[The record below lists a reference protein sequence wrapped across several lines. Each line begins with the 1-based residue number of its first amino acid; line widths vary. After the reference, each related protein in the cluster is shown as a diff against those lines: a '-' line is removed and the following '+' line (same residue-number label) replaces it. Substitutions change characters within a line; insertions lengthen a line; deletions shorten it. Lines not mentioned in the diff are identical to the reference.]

1 MALSINTNNGAL
13 MAAQAASSVNRSLET
28 SMQRLSTGLRINSA
42 KDDAAG
48 VAIATRF
55 TAEIRGYGQAIRN
68 ASDAQAMINVGEG
81 ALVEVT
87 NILQRM
93 REVAV
98 QASNDTASSADRT
111 ALNKEYADLSAEII
125 RIEDS
130 TTWSNKQILDGSEG
144 TTGAFTFLI
153 GTGSTGT
160 VSSDTLA
167 VTFDAVTDLTV
178 NSVNGTATTTGVTT
192 QTSALAAIV
201 ALDSDLI
208 LVNAERA
215 QLGGKANRLD
225 HAVANMSNMVT
236 NLGSAL
242 GRVQDADFAA
252 ESTNLAKSQILQQAS
267 TAMLAQA
274 NASKQGVLAL
284 VNGR

>member
-55 TAEIRGYGQAIRN
+55 TAEIKGYGQAIRN

-81 ALVEVT
+81 ALNEVT

-167 VTFDAVTDLTV
+167 VTFDAVTDLTT

-192 QTSALAAIV
+192 QASALAAIV

>member
-178 NSVNGTATTTGVTT
+178 NTGNGSSTLTGVTT
-192 QTSALAAIV
+192 QASALAAII

>member
-178 NSVNGTATTTGVTT
+178 NSGNGSSTLTGVTT
-192 QTSALAAIV
+192 QASALAAIV

>member
-144 TTGAFTFLI
+144 TSGAFTFLI

-178 NSVNGTATTTGVTT
+178 NTGNGSSTLTGVTT
-192 QTSALAAIV
+192 QASALAAIV

>member
-13 MAAQAASSVNRSLET
+13 HAAQAASSVNRSMET
-28 SMQRLSTGLRINSA
+28 SMQRLSTGLRINAA
-42 KDDAAG
+42 KDDSAG
-48 VAIATRF
+48 IAIATRF
-55 TAEIRGYGQAIRN
+55 TAEIKGYTMAIRN
-68 ASDAQAMINVGEG
+68 ASDAQAMIDVGEG
-81 ALVEVT
+81 ALSEVT

-93 REVAV
+93 REIAV
-98 QASNDTASSADRT
+98 QASNDTASTADRT
-111 ALNKEYADLSAEII
+111 ALNLEYADLAKEIL

-130 TTWSNKQILDGSEG
+130 TTWSNDQILDGTVG
-144 TTGAFTFLI
+144 TSGAVKFLI
-153 GTGSTGT
+153 GTGSSATIT
-160 VSSDTLA
+160 SDTLT
-167 VTFDAVTDLTV
+167 VTFDAVSDLTT
-178 NSVNGTATTTGVTT
+178 NSVSTTGTVTVL
-192 QTSALAAIV
+192 TSQASAILAISAID
-201 ALDSDLI
+201 ADLI
-208 LVNAERA
+208 LVNAERG
-215 QLGGKANRLD
+215 QLGSKSNRLD

-252 ESTNLAKSQILQQAS
+252 ESSNLAKTQILQQAS

>member
-178 NSVNGTATTTGVTT
+178 NSGNGSSTLTGVTT
-192 QTSALAAIV
+192 QASALAAII

-215 QLGGKANRLD
+215 QLGGKSNRLD

>member
-167 VTFDAVTDLTV
+167 VTFDAVTDLTT

-192 QTSALAAIV
+192 QASALAAIV

>member
-167 VTFDAVTDLTV
+167 VTFDAVTDLTT

>member
-55 TAEIRGYGQAIRN
+55 TAEIKGYGQAIRN

-167 VTFDAVTDLTV
+167 VTFDAVTDLTT
-178 NSVNGTATTTGVTT
+178 NSVKGTSTTTGVTT
-192 QTSALAAIV
+192 QASALAAIV

>member
-192 QTSALAAIV
+192 QASALAAIV

>member
-13 MAAQAASSVNRSLET
+13 MAAQAASSVNRSMET

-130 TTWSNKQILDGSEG
+130 TTWSNKQILDGTEG
-144 TTGAFTFLI
+144 TSGAFTFLI

-167 VTFDAVTDLTV
+167 VTFDAVTDLTA
-178 NSVNGTATTTGVTT
+178 NSGNGSTTLTGVTT

-201 ALDSDLI
+201 ALDADLI

-284 VNGR
+284 INGR

>member
-178 NSVNGTATTTGVTT
+178 NTGNGSSTLTGVTT
-192 QTSALAAIV
+192 QASALAAIV

>member
-125 RIEDS
+125 RIQDS

-144 TTGAFTFLI
+144 TSGAFTFLI

-178 NSVNGTATTTGVTT
+178 NSGNGSSTLTGVTT
-192 QTSALAAIV
+192 QASALAAIV

>member
-1 MALSINTNNGAL
+1 MVLSINTNNGAL
-13 MAAQAASSVNRSLET
+13 MAAQAASSVNRSMET

-167 VTFDAVTDLTV
+167 VTFDKVSDLTT
-178 NSVNGTATTTGVTT
+178 NSGNGSSTLTGVTT

-201 ALDSDLI
+201 AIDSDLI

-225 HAVANMSNMVT
+225 HAVANMTNMVT

>member
-55 TAEIRGYGQAIRN
+55 TAEIKGYGQAIRN

-81 ALVEVT
+81 ALIEVT

-98 QASNDTASSADRT
+98 QAANDTASSADRT

-167 VTFDAVTDLTV
+167 VTFDAVTDLTT

>member
-252 ESTNLAKSQILQQAS
+252 ESTNLARSQILQQAS

>member
-55 TAEIRGYGQAIRN
+55 TAEIKGYGQAIRN

-178 NSVNGTATTTGVTT
+178 NSVNGTSTTTGVTT
-192 QTSALAAIV
+192 QASALAAII

>member
-1 MALSINTNNGAL
+1 MVLSINTNNGAL
-13 MAAQAASSVNRSLET
+13 MAAQAASSVNRSMET

-98 QASNDTASSADRT
+98 QASTDTASSADRT
-111 ALNKEYADLSAEII
+111 ALNKEYADLSAEIL

-144 TTGAFTFLI
+144 TAGAFTFLI

-167 VTFDAVTDLTV
+167 VTFDKVSDLTT
-178 NSVNGTATTTGVTT
+178 NSGNGSSTLTGVTT

-201 ALDSDLI
+201 AIDSDLI

>member
-13 MAAQAASSVNRSLET
+13 MAAQAASSVNRSMET

>member
-1 MALSINTNNGAL
+1 MVLSINTNNGAL
-13 MAAQAASSVNRSLET
+13 MAAQAASSVNRSMET

-98 QASNDTASSADRT
+98 QASTDTASSADRT
-111 ALNKEYADLSAEII
+111 ALNKEYADLSAEIL

-144 TTGAFTFLI
+144 TAGAFTFLI

-167 VTFDAVTDLTV
+167 VTFDKVSDLTT
-178 NSVNGTATTTGVTT
+178 NSGNGSSTLTGVTT

-201 ALDSDLI
+201 AIDSDLI

-225 HAVANMSNMVT
+225 HAVANMTNMVT

>member
-55 TAEIRGYGQAIRN
+55 TAEIKGYGQAIRN

-144 TTGAFTFLI
+144 TSGAFTFLI

-167 VTFDAVTDLTV
+167 VTFDAVTDLTT
-178 NSVNGTATTTGVTT
+178 NSGNGSSTLTGVTT
-192 QTSALAAIV
+192 QASALAAIV
-201 ALDSDLI
+201 AIDSDLI

-242 GRVQDADFAA
+242 GRIQDADFAA

>member
-167 VTFDAVTDLTV
+167 VTFDAVTDLTT
-178 NSVNGTATTTGVTT
+178 NSVKGTSTTTGVTT
-192 QTSALAAIV
+192 QASALAAII

>member
-160 VSSDTLA
+160 VSSDTLT
-167 VTFDAVTDLTV
+167 VTFDAVTDLTT

-192 QTSALAAIV
+192 QASALAAIV